1 MNKATLQVRPA
12 FWGVFI
18 VFLIGL
24 TGYAFTGARIY
35 TRVLS
40 FSAILIILA
49 FLWTYIS
56 LRGVTLTRTA
66 RFLRQ
71 QVGQVYEERF
81 EVNNQYPV
89 TKLWLDIRDQSNLPG
104 RSGSKVL
111 TVVGSRQRR
120 SYVAYTR
127 LTHRGQFQ
135 LGPTVLSSGD
145 PFGLFRSTRIIPG
158 ERSLLVLPH
167 MAELSHFVTPPGVL
181 PGGRALRRRTLEVTP
196 YAAGVREYAPGDALN
211 RIHWPTTARKDRLM
225 VKEFDQDPMADVWIF
240 LDANDGVQLSLPDE
254 HPTPD
259 PTTERHWLWRQQQR
273 VTLPN
278 HTFEYAISAAASIA
292 SYFMRAGRAV
302 GVASAGQAFTAISAE
317 RSERQLGKILE
328 TLAYLQ
334 PEGELPLFGLIQAQ
348 APYLPRGSTVILI
361 TPSLDKNIEAGVEE
375 MIRRSLQPVVVLID
389 RSSFGGRRHPD
400 EMVSRLR
407 ARRVPVAL
415 VRRGEDIRAT
425 MEAAH

>member
-1 MNKATLQVRPA
+1 MNQASIQVRPA
-12 FWGVFI
+12 FWGVLI
-18 VFLIGL
+18 VFLVGL

-40 FSAILIILA
+40 FSAILIALS

-56 LRGVTLTRTA
+56 LRGVHLSRTA

-71 QVGQVYEERF
+71 QVGQVFEERF

-89 TKLWLDIRDQSNLPG
+89 TKLWLDIRDLSDLPG

-111 TVVGSRQRR
+111 TVIGPRQRR

-127 LTHRGQFQ
+127 LTHRGQFH

-145 PFGLFRSTRIIPG
+145 PFGLFRSTRSISG

-167 MAELSHFVTPPGVL
+167 MTDLARFVTPPGVL

-196 YAAGVREYAPGDALN
+196 FAAGVREYAPGDALN

-225 VKEFDQDPMADVWIF
+225 VKEFDQDPMADVWIL

-254 HPTPD
+254 NPLPD

-292 SYFMRAGRAV
+292 SYFMTAGRAV
-302 GVASAGQAFTAISAE
+302 GVASAGQAFTVLSAE

-334 PEGELPLFGLIQAQ
+334 PEGELPVIGLIQAQ

-361 TPSLDKNIEAGVEE
+361 TPSLDRTIEAGVEE
-375 MIRRSLQPVVVLID
+375 MIRRALQPVVVLID
-389 RSSFGGRRHPD
+389 RSTFGGRRHP
-400 EMVSRLR
+400 EELVTRLR
-407 ARRVPVAL
+407 ARRIPVAL
-415 VRRGEDIRAT
+415 LRRGEDLRASI
-425 MEAAH
+425 EAAH

>member
-1 MNKATLQVRPA
+1 M
-12 FWGVFI
+12 
-18 VFLIGL
+18 FLVGL

-40 FSAILIILA
+40 FSVILIVLA

-56 LRGVTLTRTA
+56 LRGVTLIRTA

-71 QVGQVYEERF
+71 QVGQVFEERF
-81 EVNNQYPV
+81 ELNNQYPV
-89 TKLWLDIRDQSNLPG
+89 TKLWLDIRDQSDLPG

-111 TVVGSRQRR
+111 TVIGARQRR

-127 LTHRGQFQ
+127 LTHRGQFH
-135 LGPTVLSSGD
+135 LGPTVISSGD
-145 PFGLFRSTRIIPG
+145 PFGLFRSTRTIAG

-167 MAELSHFVTPPGVL
+167 MADLSHMVTPPGVL
-181 PGGRALRRRTLEVTP
+181 PGGRALRRRTQEVTP
-196 YAAGVREYAPGDALN
+196 YAASVREYAPGDGLN
-211 RIHWPTTARKDRLM
+211 RIHWASTARKDRLM
-225 VKEFDQDPMADVWIF
+225 VKEFDQDPMADVWIL

-254 HPTPD
+254 NPLPD
-259 PTTERHWLWRQQQR
+259 PSTERHWLWRQQQR

-292 SYFMRAGRAV
+292 SYFMNAGRAV
-302 GVASAGQAFTAISAE
+302 GVASAGQAFTALSAE

-334 PEGELPLFGLIQAQ
+334 PEGELPVIGLIQAQ

-375 MIRRSLQPVVVLID
+375 MIRRALQPVVVLID
-389 RSSFGGRRHPD
+389 RSTFGGRRHPD
-400 EMVSRLR
+400 ELVTRLR

-415 VRRGEDIRAT
+415 LRRGEDIRIAIET
-425 MEAAH
+425 GH